1 MSGNTK
7 PVITVDEMKARAA
20 ACMTSIEA
28 IQTRL
33 QDGVSA
39 GPAAAQA
46 ARLVAFAFAKQAYSL
61 LENVNG
67 SVQYLSAP
75 ARTPSPEGD
84 DKAPLDK
91 VMDVA
96 EQIGEK
102 SPDELTAALVE
113 VAQEVLE
120 ALMEQFEVEKEAIT
134 AFLYETNAYFLPVI
148 EDMVAS
154 ATAKLDEADA
164 LTAAATPAATPAA

>member
-7 PVITVDEMKARAA
+7 PAITVDEMKTRAA

-61 LENVNG
+61 IENVNG
-67 SVQYLSAP
+67 SIQYLSAP
-75 ARTPSPEGD
+75 ARTSSPEDQG
-84 DKAPLDK
+84 KAPLDK

-102 SPDELTAALVE
+102 SVEELTAALVE
-113 VAQEVLE
+113 VAQEVVDSL
-120 ALMEQFEVEKEAIT
+120 AEQFEVEKEAIP
-134 AFLYETNAYFLPVI
+134 AFLYETNAYILPVI
-148 EDMVAS
+148 EDMVNA

-164 LTAAATPAATPAA
+164 LTAATPAS